1 MAMAPQDQP
10 AWVALTH
17 AYGSAAD
24 VPEHLADLTAAD
36 PAIRQAAYQ
45 ALESSLSHQGT
56 RYEASAPAATALIE
70 LAADPGVPDR
80 AALLELLVA
89 LAIGYELWYLP
100 DPFPIQDKRRRV
112 AREARMTIAELRGE
126 LEREAAAAPTAAL
139 RRQLERDLEDFDEF
153 DEFAWQRDL
162 RRWALAAYDAVRQ
175 GVPTYVAALDAPQPE
190 VRSRAASL
198 LGWFPEERAVALG
211 PLVRLLT
218 AERDPA
224 VAATAAIAA
233 GLLGAGDGDR
243 VVDRV
248 DAAAG
253 AGAGG
258 DGDAWEMLDRRL
270 GDPERVV
277 RWAAGIG
284 LGRLRPVPGERAV
297 AELYACVGHR
307 GPLPAEAAAVPY
319 LEGDLVGLAAGVLG
333 ELDAV
338 AAPQR
343 LDALLDLAVVWPGP
357 EEWRFPT
364 PLVRAI
370 LKIAFPVVVP
380 DGIEFADLSAIQ
392 RRVVSVLVTA
402 TNVFQWSDTGEQ
414 LVEHGLPGDPEHL
427 RAYAGLG

>member
-1 MAMAPQDQP
+1 MLYKAAGRGTFPLGSEYSNASLQDGGITPEQKFPGLKKYPPVKSTQPQLP
-10 AWVALTH
+10 
-17 AYGSAAD
+17 
-24 VPEHLADLTAAD
+24 
-36 PAIRQAAYQ
+36 
-45 ALESSLSHQGT
+45 GT
-56 RYEASAPAATALIE
+56 RPGSGTTPRSGGGALGGVLIGVGPILVDIYCGEAENPNE
-70 LAADPGVPDR
+70 WVCGR
-80 AALLELLVA
+80 
-89 LAIGYELWYLP
+89 
-100 DPFPIQDKRRRV
+100 K
-112 AREARMTIAELRGE
+112 
-126 LEREAAAAPTAAL
+126 LERY
-139 RRQLERDLEDFDEF
+139 LEDFDEF

-162 RRWALAAYDAVRQ
+162 RRWALVAYDAVRQ

-190 VRSRAASL
+190 VRSRAACL

-243 VVDRV
+243 VDDRV
-248 DAAAG
+248 DDA

-258 DGDAWEMLDRRL
+258 DGDSWEMLDRRL
-270 GDPERVV
+270 GDPEQVV

-284 LGRLRPVPGERAV
+284 LGRLRPVPGDRAV
-297 AELYACVGHR
+297 AGLYACVGHR

-319 LEGDLVGLAAGVLG
+319 LQGDLVGLAAGVLG
-333 ELDAV
+333 ELDAA

-343 LDALLDLAVVWPGP
+343 LDALLDLAVVWPEP
-357 EEWRFPT
+357 AEVLRFPV
-364 PLVRAI
+364 PLVGAI

-380 DGIEFADLSAIQ
+380 DGTEFADLSVVQ

-402 TNVFQWSDTGEQ
+402 TNVFRWENTGEQ
-414 LVEHGLPGDPEHL
+414 LVEHGLPGDLEQL